1 MFFVLTCS
9 LSGFKEIEINKK
21 LIIIGNPISVA
32 LLSLWSIGDANRRRI
47 SLKFVGYKFPLHQM
61 LCQWNQCFIPV
72 CTEKEY
78 HCDNDRCLTPRQVC
92 DGTEDCRDGA
102 DESDCGK
109 KYKLVNKSTLR
120 ICQLFKYRRITPHM
134 LDTRTNII
142 LPKLMTLLIVNAFL
156 LVNSIFWLHVY

>member
-1 MFFVLTCS
+1 MDLEARNVLCS
-9 LSGFKEIEINKK
+9 YLFLSGFKEIEINKK
-21 LIIIGNPISVA
+21 LIHIFIKYNRHHRSHFFSCG
-32 LLSLWSIGDANRRRI
+32 LSAMQMEGVFHWI
-47 SLKFVGYKFPLHQM
+47 FFGYKFSLHQM

-109 KYKLVNKSTLR
+109 KYKLVNKSTNCAYLS
-120 ICQLFKYRRITPHM
+120 Y
-134 LDTRTNII
+134 
-142 LPKLMTLLIVNAFL
+142 
-156 LVNSIFWLHVY
+156 LHTEG